1 MNESQLTFSLLYSKM
16 SMVYTASWIICAKPR
31 VIWISNEPLF
41 GHFFVYF
48 KIYWSFWYKVICAES
63 SKLLEK
69 DLVLEPIGIRSM
81 LDTRGKGSLS
91 SMLERPYSVYSG
103 SPLSETRLRALL
115 LRKAAVS
122 SVLRDVFSFPFFS
135 FLGIFVNVIDNI

>member
-1 MNESQLTFSLLYSKM
+1 MTKNNKPKSWKVSSTFPTTS
-16 SMVYTASWIICAKPR
+16 IC
-31 VIWISNEPLF
+31 
-41 GHFFVYF
+41 
-48 KIYWSFWYKVICAES
+48 
-63 SKLLEK
+63 
-69 DLVLEPIGIRSM
+69 
-81 LDTRGKGSLS
+81 TRGKGSLS